1 MKRKEKQNSWE
12 EDIKAILGKER
23 EEMKLPDS
31 LKPERIRQK
40 ILDYESEQE
49 RIGEKKTEKYK
60 G

>member
-12 EDIKAILGKER
+12 EDIKAMLGKER

-40 ILDYESEQE
+40 ILDYE
-49 RIGEKKTEKYK
+49 
-60 G
+60 